1 MMEYRIS
8 QTEISR
14 RKKAFL
20 ALCVSILLGTASGS
34 VIYKFPILIGGYL
47 VVICILLLIGLFSS
61 SFLKKISDTKI
72 QLSDQEILREI
83 GPFSEKYPIAKVKRI
98 EIKWT
103 TRKII
108 REIYIRFQGGRN
120 IAITAIDSFEKFKN
134 SLLELVKTQV
144 IVKEKHEQLDF
155 DHWLFYPILGLFIG
169 NLSVLGLKSLI
180 SIDLQQI
187 KIGEM
192 FFLAFLFIFSLYFF
206 ITTSISKR
214 SGSQTKFQDYL
225 TGGIMIF
232 FVILFLALMF

>member
-1 MMEYRIS
+1 MEYRIS
-8 QTEISR
+8 HTEISR

-20 ALCVSILLGTASGS
+20 ALSISILLGTVSGS
-34 VIYKFPILIGGYL
+34 IAYKFTISIGGYF
-47 VVICILLLIGLFSS
+47 VVTCILLLIGLFSS
-61 SFLKKISDTKI
+61 SFFKKISDMKI
-72 QLSDQEILREI
+72 QLSDQEILRET
-83 GPFSEKYPIAKVKRI
+83 GSFSEKYPLDKVKRI

-108 REIYIRFQGGRN
+108 REIYIWFQDDKN

-134 SLLELVKTQV
+134 SLLELANPQV
-144 IVKEKHEQLDF
+144 IVKEKHEGLDF
-155 DHWLFYPILGLFIG
+155 DHWLFYPILGLLIG

-192 FFLAFLFIFSLYFF
+192 FFLAFLFVFSLYFF
-206 ITTSISKR
+206 ITTPISKR

-232 FVILFLALMF
+232 FVILFLALIF